1 MLSESVPKMSHEAK
15 EKRLAWLQVFDFLD
29 GAAGDRTPDLM
40 TASHALSH
48 LSYSPNARVRRH
60 QGYRSHRRL
69 SRAVQ
74 AAHLML

>member
-1 MLSESVPKMSHEAK
+1 MEVYEFLPVWLRVGGGWDMLSESVPKMSHEAK

-48 LSYSPNARVRRH
+48 LSYSPNPLARK
-60 QGYRSHRRL
+60 Y
-69 SRAVQ
+69 
-74 AAHLML
+74 